1 VITVESARSLRHI
14 ILSALTALLT
24 VIVGG
29 VLADHFVLQAEW
41 WQVNRT
47 VTHAPQPWL
56 ADLGPPAT
64 PVTTSW
70 QLSTPV
76 GDSDLPAYDRVA
88 YTIVDGQLVIV
99 SGHGLDVRD
108 ARTGQERWH
117 YYRAE
122 WSMLG
127 WARTGQVLVA
137 YLERTGHRGNRL
149 MVGLDAVSGTL
160 LWRQRGEV
168 PAATDR
174 TTLRWPAAAGVVFVT
189 EDGRHTLY
197 GRSATTGRR
206 LWTKRLPHGCLLPEA
221 VPYASDSSESIAAF
235 SIDCGARDRVLV
247 IDPRTGRTDFMVFT
261 RNTARS
267 AIAVGG
273 DVTVV
278 FDGWSLKAFDRHGRA
293 FLDRAGEDL
302 CRDMCPIAVT
312 SGHLLVAYDTGRRPE
327 DATPTRRLESV
338 DIVSGSSSWHRD
350 MPGYAALSVAGGLV
364 YGLRS
369 RLADPLL
376 PAGVDVIDPISG
388 NGTTV
393 PIPVV
398 LRTGLDGVRPWLAA
412 GGGLL
417 YVAAPAARPRPFGAA
432 RLVALRGGIRGEG
445 PPELAGVPA
454 HQWPDACSLLPTR
467 DLPRGYSGEPDSAT
481 VDGLRLP
488 TGCTFRPHR
497 ARGHGPDGPEREAGV
512 LSVTVQW
519 VAPDALTAKALFA
532 AARDAQ
538 NGARDRVRAG
548 DEAYAVGTSSGTV
561 VMRAG
566 RTIVTVTSGLPDM
579 ATRLA
584 AVVAARLP
592 TAA

>member
-1 VITVESARSLRHI
+1 MSV
-14 ILSALTALLT
+14 LTALLT

-47 VTHAPQPWL
+47 VTNAPRPPL
-56 ADLGPPAT
+56 ADLGPPAA
-64 PVTTSW
+64 PLTTSW

-88 YTIVDGQLVIV
+88 YSIVDGQLVVV
-99 SGHGLDVRD
+99 SGRGLDVRD

-117 YYRAE
+117 YHRAE

-127 WARTGQVLVA
+127 WARTVGAGRRTVLVA

-160 LWRQRGEV
+160 LWRQRGDV
-168 PAATDR
+168 PATTDR
-174 TTLRWPAAAGVVFVT
+174 TTLRWPAAGGVVFVT

-197 GRSATTGRR
+197 GRSAQTGRL
-206 LWTKRLPHGCLLPEA
+206 LWRKRLPHGCLLPEA
-221 VPYASDSSESIAAF
+221 VPHASDSSESIAAF
-235 SIDCGARDRVLV
+235 SIDCGAADRILVVDPVKGHTEFTVL
-247 IDPRTGRTDFMVFT
+247 T

-267 AIAVGG
+267 ALAVGG

-278 FDGWSLKAFDRHGRA
+278 FDGSSLQAFDRRGHV
-293 FLDRAGEDL
+293 FLNRAGQDL

-312 SGHLLVAYDTGRRPE
+312 AGHLLVAYEIGRRPQ
-327 DATPTRRLESV
+327 DATPVRRLESV
-338 DIVSGSSSWHRD
+338 DIASGSSSWHRD
-350 MPGYAALSVAGGLV
+350 MPGYSALSVAGGLV

-376 PAGVDVIDPISG
+376 PAGMDVIDPVSG
-388 NGTTV
+388 HGTTV

-398 LRTGLDGVRPWLAA
+398 LRAGLDGVRPWLAA

-432 RLVALRGGIRGEG
+432 RLVALRGGLRGAG

-454 HQWPDACSLLPTR
+454 RQWPDACSLLPKR
-467 DLPRGYSGEPDSAT
+467 DLPRGYSGEAASAA

-488 TGCTFRPHR
+488 AGCVFRPRR
-497 ARGHGPDGPEREAGV
+497 ARGRAPDGPEREAGA

-519 VAPDALTAKALFA
+519 VAPDTPAAKVLFA
-532 AARDAQ
+532 AARDTQ

-561 VMRAG
+561 VMRVG
-566 RTIVTVTSGLPDM
+566 RTIVTVSSGLPDT

-584 AVVAARLP
+584 TVIAARLS
-592 TAA
+592 AAA

>member
-1 VITVESARSLRHI
+1 MVTVESVRSRRQVI
-14 ILSALTALLT
+14 TSALTALLA

-47 VTHAPQPWL
+47 VTQAPQPPL
-56 ADLGPPAT
+56 GDLGPPAT

-88 YTIVDGQLVIV
+88 YSIVDGQLVIV

-108 ARTGQERWH
+108 ARTGEERWH

-149 MVGLDAVSGTL
+149 MVGLDAVHGTL
-160 LWRQRGEV
+160 LWRQRGDV
-168 PAATDR
+168 PSVIDR
-174 TTLRWPAAAGVVFVT
+174 TTLRWPAAGGVVFVT

-247 IDPRTGRTDFMVFT
+247 VDPRKGVTRFTVLT

-278 FDGWSLKAFDRHGRA
+278 FDGSSLQAFDGRGHP
-293 FLDRAGEDL
+293 FLRRAGQDV
-302 CRDMCPIAVT
+302 CHNMCPVAVT
-312 SGHLLVAYDTGRRPE
+312 AGHLLVAYETGQRSE

-338 DIVSGSSSWHRD
+338 DIATGASSWYRD
-350 MPGYAALSVAGGLV
+350 MPGYTALSVAGGLV

-376 PAGVDVIDPISG
+376 PAGVDVIDPVSG

-398 LRTGLDGVRPWLAA
+398 LRAGLDGVRPWLAA

-432 RLVALRGGIRGEG
+432 RLVALRGGMRGEG
-445 PPELAGVPA
+445 PPELAGVPP
-454 HQWPDACSLLPTR
+454 HRWPDACSLLPKR
-467 DLPRGYSGEPDSAT
+467 DLPHGYAGEPTPAT

-488 TGCTFRPHR
+488 AGCTFRPHH
-497 ARGHGPDGPEREAGV
+497 GHGRDSDGPQRETGV

-519 VAPDALTAKALFA
+519 VAADTRTAEALFG
-532 AARDAQ
+532 AARDTQ
-538 NGARDRVRAG
+538 NGTQVRAG
-548 DEAYAVGTSSGTV
+548 DQAYATGTSSGTV
-561 VMRAG
+561 VMRVG
-566 RTIVTVTSGLPDM
+566 STVVTVSSGLPDT

-584 AVVAARLP
+584 AVVAARLRS
-592 TAA
+592 AA